1 MEVGLHEGSRNPEE
15 EERGLKK
22 ASNEDV
28 VMNLNCESPKA
39 QNVCRICHLD
49 SSEVVPLGCDCRG
62 ELGLSHHNCAEAWF
76 SQKGNRL
83 CEICGKTARNI
94 VVNQDENALILMME
108 WNEMRLAAATLDG
121 YDESSRARRR
131 CKKYFCYIVLACLV
145 LAFVLPWFFRGT
157 NLL

>member
-76 SQKGNRL
+76 SQKGNIFYFRFQFEGRSCNRDDTENSRFNKRL
-83 CEICGKTARNI
+83 
-94 VVNQDENALILMME
+94 
-108 WNEMRLAAATLDG
+108 LASTHV
-121 YDESSRARRR
+121 S
-131 CKKYFCYIVLACLV
+131 
-145 LAFVLPWFFRGT
+145 
-157 NLL
+157 